1 MANNPNPTYINAA
14 RQNFVMLCLDAL
26 QQGYERMV
34 SDAQYD
40 VCWKEDKLTAHL
52 VAKMEKTGFLNK
64 KQIDIHHQPPI
75 YDNGVIYGDD
85 DPANAPVIDFKFV
98 KWNKSLKFCYYAEAK
113 NLSEKDWIKTDGS
126 KAAVDA
132 SFYRGRYIDTGIQN
146 FLSDRYPDGCLV
158 GYIVQGDQNAVINGL
173 NKLIQSRALLPKVG
187 LIEKDKVVAF
197 STCYQSL
204 NEADKQLRLLR
215 HVFMKF

>member
-1 MANNPNPTYINAA
+1 MANDPNHVYIEAA

-26 QQGYERMV
+26 QRGYERMV
-34 SDAQYD
+34 ADAQYD

-126 KAAVDA
+126 KATVDA
-132 SFYRGRYIDTGIQN
+132 SFYRGRYIGTGIQN

-158 GYIVQGDQNAVINGL
+158 GYIVQGSQDAVIIGL
-173 NKLIQSRALLPKVG
+173 NKLIQSRG
-187 LIEKDKVVAF
+187 LSPIMGFIEKDTAVTF
-197 STCYQSL
+197 STCHRSFNGTQGSV
-204 NEADKQLRLLR
+204 RLLR